1 MASMDA
7 DRLQNRSPAKIP
19 VWFCRTNHRN
29 VKNICLLFLFQ
40 SENIIGFCDEYFH
53 PYVAH
58 STRQTTGT
66 ILNYILFSFME
77 VCCTGWDRRDGQDM
91 ELT

>member
-1 MASMDA
+1 MDA
-7 DRLQNRSPAKIP
+7 DRLQNQSPAKIP

-29 VKNICLLFLFQ
+29 LKNINILFLFQ

-58 STRQTTGT
+58 STRWNREPFELQF
-66 ILNYILFSFME
+66 FSFSE
-77 VCCTGWDRRDGQDM
+77 VLRTGWDTRDGQDM